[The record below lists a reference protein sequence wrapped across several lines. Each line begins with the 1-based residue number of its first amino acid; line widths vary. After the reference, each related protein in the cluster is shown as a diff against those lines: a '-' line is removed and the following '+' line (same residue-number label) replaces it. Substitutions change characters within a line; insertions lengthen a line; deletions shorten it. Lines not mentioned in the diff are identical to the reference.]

1 MRHAQAQN
9 LKAQAAAAR
18 SSVQLVAGQGSSS
31 PPPQFNRDPNGQ
43 PGPDERAGLAGGQ
56 PPQMPRSASNP
67 GMQPAR
73 YGPSAGMPGRPAQRC
88 TQSEGQRHQLHSE
101 FRALR
106 EVCRSLRSDHHRP
119 RRLTPHNNSRNWAAA
134 CPVVRLHTTR
144 ETVDRGV
151 SRIHRGVHTREDR
164 AGLVV
169 AAAWARQCR
178 AAQQRMR
185 AALSPMDASTIRHAA
200 DRFLLR
206 ALTAAAATS
215 EAFSRARSSS
225 TPVAPSRARSSNDLA
240 RQQASLLGR
249 SCRLGK
255 VPGLGACIIH
265 RSRIRARREGPGR
278 FLLQDH
284 QGWGILADTALAQ
297 NSARPGLWA
306 HSLRAGSFNRH
317 PEATLA
323 IWSAAGR
330 RRIST
335 PGCTRSAAGDTT
347 PPMGQ
352 PRGGPLPP
360 GMQPGQ
366 AYPYGS
372 GPVQPGGHSDYRRP
386 QPVPGQYAPHHR

>member
-1 MRHAQAQN
+1 
-9 LKAQAAAAR
+9 
-18 SSVQLVAGQGSSS
+18 
-31 PPPQFNRDPNGQ
+31 
-43 PGPDERAGLAGGQ
+43 
-56 PPQMPRSASNP
+56 MPRSASNP

-73 YGPSAGMPGRPAQRC
+73 YGPSAGMPGRPGPEMYSERGPRATSSTRSSGPSRGVP
-88 TQSEGQRHQLHSE
+88 QSSFGPPPPPQAHSSQQQPQLGGGLPSGSAPYDP
-101 FRALR
+101 R
-106 EVCRSLRSDHHRP
+106 DGRP
-119 RRLTPHNNSRNWAAA
+119 RGQSNPPRRVIP
-134 CPVVRLHTTR
+134 
-144 ETVDRGV
+144 G
-151 SRIHRGVHTREDR
+151 EDR

-206 ALTAAAATS
+206 AVTAAAATS

-255 VPGLGACIIH
+255 VRGLGACIIH

-306 HSLRAGSFNRH
+306 HFLRAGSFNRH
-317 PEATLA
+317 PEATRRHMV
-323 IWSAAGR
+323 R
-330 RRIST
+330 RRAAADIH
-335 PGCTRSAAGDTT
+335 TRLHPVSSRATLRLRWVSREEGLYHQDATRPSVPVRIRTRPARRSFGLQAAAAC
-347 PPMGQ
+347 P
-352 PRGGPLPP
+352 
-360 GMQPGQ
+360 
-366 AYPYGS
+366 
-372 GPVQPGGHSDYRRP
+372 GPVRSPP
-386 QPVPGQYAPHHR
+386 QITTMISRDESTRLHRVLTQGMTVTGEA